1 MKAFI
6 FDLDGVIVDTAKYH
20 FLAWKRIGEKVG
32 FSLTNEQ
39 NESLKGISRT
49 ESLERILGWA
59 EVRFSKE
66 EKEALLIEKNKD
78 YLQQIEGMGQEEIL
92 PGVLDLLDFAQKNKV
107 PVSLGS
113 ASKNATRILKKLA
126 IDHLFD
132 AIVDGNSV
140 TASKPNPEVFLKGA
154 ELLQQ
159 EPNNC
164 IVFEDAAAGIQA
176 AKAAGMISIG
186 MGGTDEVKTA
196 DHCFTKMTEVTKE
209 FITTLQAP

>member
-20 FLAWKRIGEKVG
+20 YLAWKRIGEKVG
-32 FSLTNEQ
+32 FSLTHDQ
-39 NESLKGISRT
+39 NESLKGVSRK
-49 ESLERILGWA
+49 ESLERILDWA
-59 EVRFSKE
+59 NVRLSEE
-66 EKEALLIEKNKD
+66 EKEMLLIEKNED

-92 PGVLDLLDFAQKNKV
+92 PGVLDLLHFAQKNNI

-126 IDHLFD
+126 IDHLFN
-132 AIVDGNSV
+132 AIVDGNNV

-154 ELLQQ
+154 ELLKQ
-159 EPNNC
+159 ESNNC

-186 MGGTDEVKTA
+186 MGGTEEVKTA
-196 DHCFTKMTEVTKE
+196 DHCFTSMTAITKE
-209 FITTLQAP
+209 FITTL

>member
-20 FLAWKRIGEKVG
+20 YLAWKRIGEKVG
-32 FSLTNEQ
+32 FSLTHDQ
-39 NESLKGISRT
+39 NESLKGVSRK
-49 ESLERILGWA
+49 ESLERILDWA
-59 EVRFSKE
+59 NVRLSEK

-78 YLQQIEGMGQEEIL
+78 YLKQIEGMGQEEIL
-92 PGVLDLLDFAQKNKV
+92 PGVLDLLHFAQKNNI

-113 ASKNATRILKKLA
+113 ASKNATPILKKLA

-132 AIVDGNSV
+132 AIVDGNNV

-154 ELLQQ
+154 ELLKQ
-159 EPNNC
+159 EPKNC

-186 MGGTDEVKTA
+186 MGGTEEVKTA
-196 DHCFTKMTEVTKE
+196 DHCFTSMTAITKE
-209 FITTLQAP
+209 FITTL